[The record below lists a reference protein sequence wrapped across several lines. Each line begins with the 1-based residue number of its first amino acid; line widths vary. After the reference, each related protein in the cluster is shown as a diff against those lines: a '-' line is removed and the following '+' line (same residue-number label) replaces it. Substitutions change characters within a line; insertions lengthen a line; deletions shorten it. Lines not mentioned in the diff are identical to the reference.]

1 MNYTQLATRL
11 LTDFQDMRSVKAGP
25 PPLLNLTDT
34 LGGETGVLTLLF
46 RRTGPMLAGDL
57 ARTLGLTTGRMASI
71 LKGLEGKGLVHR
83 VAVPGDKRRV
93 SVSLTPEG
101 IQWAQN
107 AYERVLMR
115 VSRLLE
121 QLGEADAQDLLRL
134 IEKIKQMAQ
143 SH

>member
-1 MNYTQLATRL
+1 MNYMQLAMQL
-11 LTDFQDMRSVKAGP
+11 LADCQDMHAVKADP
-25 PPLLNLTDT
+25 PPLLNLTET
-34 LGGETGVLTLLF
+34 FGGETGVLTLLF

-57 ARTLGLTTGRMASI
+57 ARTLGLTTGRIASI

-83 VAVPGDKRRV
+83 VSVPGDKRRV
-93 SVSLTPEG
+93 SVSLTPKG

-107 AYERVLMR
+107 AYERLLMR

-134 IEKIKQMAQ
+134 IEKMKQMAQ